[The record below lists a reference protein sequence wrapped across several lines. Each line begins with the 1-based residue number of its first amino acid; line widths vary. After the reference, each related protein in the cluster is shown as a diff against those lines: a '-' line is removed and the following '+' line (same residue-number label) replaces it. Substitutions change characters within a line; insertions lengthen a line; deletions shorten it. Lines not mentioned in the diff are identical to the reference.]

1 MRMNTFRTAPTLII
15 GVGNRWRRDDGAG
28 PAAAEALAAL
38 GLEEVRVLETGGEGA
53 DLLDL
58 WQGAERVILID
69 AASGLPACTVHRF
82 DARQQH
88 LPADLF
94 GVSSHAF
101 GVAQAVELGRAL
113 DCLPPCLTV
122 YALAG
127 CDFAHGQGLSPE
139 AATAALALV
148 AEIVLELG
156 A

>member
-1 MRMNTFRTAPTLII
+1 MNASGLAPTLII

-38 GLEEVRVLETGGEGA
+38 GLEGVRVLETGGEGA

-58 WQGAERVILID
+58 WQGAARVIVID
-69 AASGLPACTVHRF
+69 AASGPPAGTVHRF
-82 DARQQH
+82 DARQQR
-88 LPADLF
+88 LPANLF
-94 GVSSHAF
+94 GASSHAF
-101 GVAQAVELGRAL
+101 GVGEAVELGRAL

-127 CDFAHGQGLSPE
+127 RDFAHGEGLSPE

-148 AEIVLELG
+148 AEIVQELD